1 MTRVRAQRDV
11 PGSVADAEAVWY
23 EPVRWPS
30 WVEGFGHVVAVEGDW
45 PRAGAS
51 VTWQSRPGGRGHVT
65 ERVLSFEPGA
75 GQEVEVADDSLSGR
89 QSVRFEPLADGV
101 SVSVVLD
108 YRLTRRLPVGALVDR
123 LFIRRALAD
132 SLRRTLERFAAEVAD
147 R

>member
-1 MTRVRAQRDV
+1 MTRVRAERDV
-11 PGSVADAEAVWY
+11 PGSVADAETVWY
-23 EPVRWPS
+23 EPARWPS
-30 WVEGFGHVVAVEGDW
+30 WVEGFGHVVSIEGDW

-51 VTWQSRPGGRGHVT
+51 VTWQSRPGGRGRVT
-65 ERVLSFEPGA
+65 ERVLSHEPGA
-75 GQEVEVADDSLSGR
+75 GQEVEVTDDSLSGR
-89 QSVRFEPLADGV
+89 QSVRFEALAGGV

-108 YRLTRRLPVGALVDR
+108 YRLRRRLPAGALVDR